1 MAKLRYT
8 FNGAFV
14 ANGRSGRNRLKSYLV
29 SMASLMLVGSMG
41 CHWNTPRKIAVIP
54 RTSGTMLWEPEH
66 GGARTAAATSG
77 MQVYWNAPT
86 REDDVEAQIALVE
99 SISRKDYQGLI
110 LAPDQT
116 LALITPVRRAIAR
129 GLPTVIVS
137 SPLPIHAEGKLS
149 YILNDEEGGG
159 RIAARRVAVL
169 LHGRGSVAVLGI
181 NPDISGIMVRARSFE
196 EFLTQNYPNIHI
208 VEKRTGSFN
217 VPHEQQVVEETLKA
231 HPEIDVIVA
240 LMWASTRSAISTIDS
255 RPGDPVKVVGFDPE
269 GLPFSS
275 PGLDSLIVQNTRE
288 MGSLAV
294 LQIEAQL
301 RGQSVSP
308 VIRLEPTL
316 VTRENLNSEMVRNL
330 ISMDWGSGAIQFRWS
345 EVR

>member
-1 MAKLRYT
+1 
-8 FNGAFV
+8 
-14 ANGRSGRNRLKSYLV
+14 
-29 SMASLMLVGSMG
+29 MG

-66 GGARTAAATSG
+66 GGARTAGAASG
-77 MQVYWNAPT
+77 IQVYWNAPT
-86 REDDVEAQIALVE
+86 REDDVAAQIALVE
-99 SISRKDYQGLI
+99 NVSRKDYQGLV

-149 YILNDEEGGG
+149 YILNDEEAGG
-159 RIAARRVAVL
+159 RIAAQRVAVL

-181 NPDISGIMVRARSFE
+181 NPDISGIMVRSRSFE
-196 EFLTQNYPNIHI
+196 RFLTQNYPNIHI

-217 VPHEQQVVEETLKA
+217 VPHEQQVVRRHLRD
-231 HPEIDVIVA
+231 HPEVDVIVA
-240 LMWASTRSAISTIDS
+240 LMWASIRGAISTIDS
-255 RPGDPVKVVGFDPE
+255 RPGDPVKVVGFDPD

-275 PGLDSLIVQNTRE
+275 PSLDSLIVQNTRE

-294 LQIEAQL
+294 RQIDAQL

-308 VIRLEPTL
+308 VIKLEPTL

-330 ISMDWGSGAIQFRWS
+330 ISMDWGSGALQFRWS